1 MSFDYNGLHLMI
13 DATVR
18 GTNQLAAPEA
28 GIAMLEKIVEKIDM
42 TMILPPVTVKFP
54 HATCEMQRV
63 LEGLEQEGLGQ
74 SSTAIDLRNKLAER
88 KNESYGY
95 STFVMI
101 AESHL
106 TIHTFPE
113 LQYFSFDCYSCKG
126 FDANAVIET
135 IHTCFDVE
143 QIDVH
148 TASRRVPVLRQRVTA

>member
-13 DATVR
+13 DATVKDTDR
-18 GTNQLAAPEA
+18 LAVPEA

-74 SSTAIDLRNKLAER
+74 SSTALDLRNKLAER

-126 FDANAVIET
+126 FDAGDVIEV
-135 IHTCFDVE
+135 IHSCFDVE

-148 TASRRVPVLRQRVTA
+148 MASRRVPVLRQRVTA

>member
-13 DATVR
+13 DATVKDTDR
-18 GTNQLAAPEA
+18 LAVPEA

-74 SSTAIDLRNKLAER
+74 SSTALDLRNKLAER

-113 LQYFSFDCYSCKG
+113 LEYFSFDCYSCKG
-126 FDANAVIET
+126 FDAGDVIEV
-135 IHTCFDVE
+135 IHSCFDVE

-148 TASRRVPVLRQRVTA
+148 MASRRVPVLRQRVTA

>member
-13 DATVR
+13 DATVKDTYR
-18 GTNQLAAPEA
+18 LAVPEA

-74 SSTAIDLRNKLAER
+74 SSTALDLRNKLAER

-126 FDANAVIET
+126 FDAGDVIEV
-135 IHTCFDVE
+135 IHSCFDVE

-148 TASRRVPVLRQRVTA
+148 MASRRVPVLRQRVTA

>member
-13 DATVR
+13 DATVKDTDR
-18 GTNQLAAPEA
+18 LAVPEA

-74 SSTAIDLRNKLAER
+74 SSTALDLRNKLAER

-126 FDANAVIET
+126 FDAGDVIEV
-135 IHTCFDVE
+135 IHSCFDVE

-148 TASRRVPVLRQRVTA
+148 MASRRVPALPQRVTA

>member
-1 MSFDYNGLHLMI
+1 MSFDYNGLHLMV
-13 DATVR
+13 DATVSE
-18 GTNQLAAPEA
+18 AAKLSDPEA
-28 GIAMLEKIVEKIDM
+28 GISMLEKIVEKIDM

-74 SSTAIDLRNKLAER
+74 SSTALGLRNKLAER

-126 FDANAVIET
+126 FDAGDVIEV
-135 IHTCFDVE
+135 IHSCFDVE

-148 TASRRVPVLRQRVTA
+148 MASRRVPALPQRVTA